1 MTNAWF
7 TRLDKLTREAAP
19 LLADF
24 LLSIGDSGERVQVG
38 DILRINPEV
47 ITFRDA
53 LDTITTAPHYLT
65 GEYREIANT
74 LSADYA
80 TDFALANQNL
90 YIDVITVTTGGDF
103 VITGASV
110 DESTGVVTDADT
122 ETITITDTNATVY
135 QTNKRWLEITNIDM
149 STGTIAT
156 IDYDIGV
163 VGYLDLGN
171 RNFTVT
177 GFRAE
182 IEANGATPDIQ
193 IRIRKVQD
201 DGLGVMQLVT
211 IESIGLDATAGNG
224 VIDDNLRTST
234 DDRSFTFGA
243 TALASGQMAVLK
255 NTDYKTYFTADE
267 NIIEGASKAEGII
280 IDYLGS
286 PSGNINAVDHVTL
299 TLFIEFD

>member
-1 MTNAWF
+1 M
-7 TRLDKLTREAAP
+7 
-19 LLADF
+19 
-24 LLSIGDSGERVQVG
+24 
-38 DILRINPEV
+38 
-47 ITFRDA
+47 
-53 LDTITTAPHYLT
+53 
-65 GEYREIANT
+65 
-74 LSADYA
+74 
-80 TDFALANQNL
+80 
-90 YIDVITVTTGGDF
+90 
-103 VITGASV
+103 ITGASV

-149 STGTIAT
+149 STGAIAT

-163 VGYLDLGN
+163 VGYMDLGN

-182 IEANGATPDIQ
+182 IEANDVTPDIQ

-211 IESIGLDATAGNG
+211 IESIGIDATVGNG

-255 NTDYKTYFTADE
+255 NTDDKTYFTADE